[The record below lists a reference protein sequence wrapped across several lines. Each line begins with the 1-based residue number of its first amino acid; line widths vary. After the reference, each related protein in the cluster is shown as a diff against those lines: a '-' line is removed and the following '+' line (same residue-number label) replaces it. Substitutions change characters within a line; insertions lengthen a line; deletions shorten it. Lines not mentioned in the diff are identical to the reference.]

1 MYITS
6 TTKDEELLSFMK
18 RGSTKAFDFL
28 FDRYYTVLCA
38 YSQRFLSLQE
48 AEETVQDIMMWLW
61 ESRKEIRIETSLKSY
76 LFKTVYNRSLN
87 KKTRDNYKK
96 NKLDLSNDVLNYRFI
111 EDTDLTELKDLRI
124 HMEQAIEELPET
136 YREAFKMHIFEQM
149 TYKEIAK
156 VIKVSSKTID
166 YRIQQATKSLR
177 KSLDYLL
184 FIKTLFFV

>member
-61 ESRKEIRIETSLKSY
+61 ESRKEIRIETSIKSY

-184 FIKTLFFV
+184 FIKAVFFV

>member
-6 TTKDEELLSFMK
+6 TTEDKELLSFMK
-18 RGSTKAFDFL
+18 KGSAKAFDFL

-38 YSQRFLSLQE
+38 YSQRFLSLEE
-48 AEETVQDIMMWLW
+48 AEEIVQDIMMWLW
-61 ESRKEIRIETSLKSY
+61 STRKEIIIETSLKSY
-76 LFKTVYNRSLN
+76 LFKTVYNRSIN

-96 NKLDLSNDVLNYRFI
+96 NKLDLSNNVLNYRFI

-124 HMEQAIEELPET
+124 HMEKAIEALPET
-136 YREAFKMHIFEQM
+136 YREAFKLHFFEQM
-149 TYKEIAK
+149 TYKEIANQ
-156 VIKVSSKTID
+156 INVSSKTVD

-184 FIKTLFFV
+184 LLKIIFFG

>member
-6 TTKDEELLSFMK
+6 TTEDKELLSFMK
-18 RGSTKAFDFL
+18 KGSAKAFDFL

-38 YSQRFLSLQE
+38 YSQRFLSLEE
-48 AEETVQDIMMWLW
+48 AEEIVQDIMMWLW
-61 ESRKEIRIETSLKSY
+61 STRKEIIIETSLKSY
-76 LFKTVYNRSLN
+76 LFKTVYNRSIN

-96 NKLDLSNDVLNYRFI
+96 NKLDLSNNVLNYRFI

-124 HMEQAIEELPET
+124 HMEKAIEALPET
-136 YREAFKMHIFEQM
+136 YREAFKLHFFEQM
-149 TYKEIAK
+149 TYKEIANQ
-156 VIKVSSKTID
+156 INVSSKTVD

-184 FIKTLFFV
+184 FIKAVFFV